1 MREQSL
7 EYWGNNKYVL
17 PREYTKPENNA
28 FLRRVVNISSYV
40 EGGDNASAP
49 GRGGGRGGGGAGVS
63 FTQRKAEILS
73 WNML

>member
-49 GRGGGRGGGGAGVS
+49 GRGGGVGAVVRE
-63 FTQRKAEILS
+63 FHLLREKQRF
-73 WNML
+73 